1 MTKAKGEEMRKGNEL
16 WEMGNE
22 WSKVAKQEQGRVMV
36 NPKNEEWVT
45 DKSKENLV
53 IGSSTV
59 SISFWKMQIPLE
71 RWMLVSGQLNLGLK
85 NIMKG
90 WAPKN
95 FEPKNPF
102 FLKPWTR
109 PHYNPQKS

>member
-1 MTKAKGEEMRKGNEL
+1 
-16 WEMGNE
+16 MGNE

-59 SISFWKMQIPLE
+59 LISFWKM
-71 RWMLVSGQLNLGLK
+71 
-85 NIMKG
+85 
-90 WAPKN
+90 
-95 FEPKNPF
+95 
-102 FLKPWTR
+102 
-109 PHYNPQKS
+109 